1 MNKFSNPQKFSR
13 DQISRPPSTQLLEV
27 SVNTHEE
34 VCNLA
39 RNVRKSLTLESSPH
53 FRNFIALALEALGKK
68 LLVIKRIGTN
78 YIPEVGSIQRD
89 LTELVVDFFWVASY
103 YREDPKI
110 AEQLSE
116 QFFLSKKKAYLAQYQ
131 FAKSIMKSDVFLKE
145 FFDKGE
151 LARQKKEAH
160 EILSLKTVPKE
171 WRRIPDVISN
181 KKSQWA
187 DRCERAVQLV
197 REIANLKYAPYLN
210 NLKRLSAYTHWDSQ
224 QIQEFSDTFRQ
235 ALFDRYLNIAIGFV
249 HDSINGACY
258 FSGLNIPVN
267 VRELRKQ
274 FVYMST

>member
-1 MNKFSNPQKFSR
+1 MLH
-13 DQISRPPSTQLLEV
+13 I
-27 SVNTHEE
+27 
-34 VCNLA
+34 
-39 RNVRKSLTLESSPH
+39 NVR
-53 FRNFIALALEALGKK
+53 
-68 LLVIKRIGTN
+68 
-78 YIPEVGSIQRD
+78 
-89 LTELVVDFFWVASY
+89 ELRKVC
-103 YREDPKI
+103 
-110 AEQLSE
+110 L
-116 QFFLSKKKAYLAQYQ
+116 
-131 FAKSIMKSDVFLKE
+131 
-145 FFDKGE
+145 
-151 LARQKKEAH
+151 H
-160 EILSLKTVPKE
+160 
-171 WRRIPDVISN
+171 